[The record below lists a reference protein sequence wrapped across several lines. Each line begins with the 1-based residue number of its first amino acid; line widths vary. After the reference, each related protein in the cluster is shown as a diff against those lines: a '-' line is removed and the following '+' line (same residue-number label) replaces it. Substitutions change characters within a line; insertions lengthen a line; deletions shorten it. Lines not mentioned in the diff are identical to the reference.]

1 MGHYL
6 STDAPPGMAMYASE
20 GVLAAMAAA
29 TISRGHASLLC
40 ALRPGTQEGALK
52 ALLALPSLPGV
63 EDLMR
68 GIEAKAVALPK
79 AAFNQDDCGKCR
91 FNSTNHAQLF
101 GTSIEPGMCVNSECA
116 TSKWE
121 THLEQLREQ
130 LAAKHRII
138 RIAPVS
144 QHEHFRSVVPEGPF
158 GLGQEQARACREEC
172 QEFGAVLCGTV
183 STPTYVLEDVCTN
196 MACHVQKVELA
207 RKEGL
212 LASRD
217 RLWRAALVQHLSLL
231 PRATNRAVLMAMLS
245 CGWSAPRDLR
255 AAADLDEQA
264 TPAGVLKRWLSMA
277 ESELIEHLAGAAGK
291 LVAGAPAHQVG
302 EMLRALHVRLQDY
315 SSMSREFLKR
325 LSVSEIDE
333 VLGDLNVPVSEELRR
348 AKRAGQEAYAAAAM
362 ASVSNEMLDGYV
374 PRMFRY

>member
-6 STDAPPGMAMYASE
+6 STVTPPGMAMYASE
-20 GVLAAMAAA
+20 GLLAALAAA

-40 ALRPGTQEGALK
+40 ALRPGTQDGALK

-63 EDLMR
+63 EDLMH
-68 GIEAKAVALPK
+68 GIEAKAVALSK
-79 AAFNQDDCGKCR
+79 AAFNQDECGKCR
-91 FNSTNHAQLF
+91 FNSTNHAGLF
-101 GTSIEPGMCVNSECA
+101 GTSIESGMCVNSECA

-121 THLEQLREQ
+121 AHLAQQREQ
-130 LAAKHRII
+130 LAEKHRII
-138 RIAPVS
+138 RIAPVD
-144 QHEHFRSVVPEGPF
+144 QFEQFRSVVPEGPF
-158 GLGQEQARACREEC
+158 GIGQEQAKACREEC
-172 QEFGAVLCGTV
+172 QEFGAVLCGSI
-183 STPTYVLEDVCTN
+183 STPTYVHEDVCTN
-196 MACHVQKVELA
+196 LTCHGQKVEQA
-207 RKEGL
+207 RKDGL

-231 PRATNRAVLMAMLS
+231 PRATNRAVLMAILS
-245 CGWSAPRDLR
+245 CGWSAPGDLR
-255 AAADLDEQA
+255 VAAELDEHA
-264 TPAGVLKRWLSMA
+264 TPAGVLKRWLAMD
-277 ESELIEHLAGAAGK
+277 ESELIEHLAGTAGK

-302 EMLRALHVRLQDY
+302 EMLRALHVKLQDY

-333 VLGDLNVPVSEELRR
+333 VLADLNFPVSDELRR

-362 ASVSNEMLDGYV
+362 ASVSSEMLDGYV